1 MDMLSEPLKQGTSD
15 NTLAGGGEMGRLMRE
30 HDWSASPLGPVTHW
44 PQSLRTAVSICL
56 ASRFPIVIF
65 WGEQLRQFYN
75 DAYRPILGKSKQPG
89 ALGQRSQECWSEIW
103 DVIGPMLDGV
113 LSTGVATWSENQ
125 LLLLDRNGYL
135 EEAYFTFSYSPI
147 RDEAGEVGGVFCAV
161 TETTEEVI
169 SARRLR
175 TLRTLGAHIAEVSS
189 LEEVCSVTVRTL
201 ADNPADLPFT
211 LLYLLD
217 PDEKCARLVGTS
229 GIPAYTTASPQSI
242 ALDEPSAPWPF
253 AQGAQSGKPEQVDDL
268 AAHFGTIAGLVSV
281 GPTPH
286 SALVLPISRA
296 GQARPYGFMVAG
308 INPRR
313 VLDEDYRGFFSLVA
327 DQVATAI
334 AAARAYQEACER
346 ANALAELD
354 RAKTA
359 FFSNVSHE
367 FRTPLTL
374 LLGPLETMLSDT
386 EHPLT
391 SSQRSS
397 LEIVHR
403 NGLRQ
408 LKLVNTLLDFSRIEA
423 ERMEAVYEPT
433 DLASYTTDLASTFR
447 SAVERAGMRL
457 IVDCPPLPEP
467 VYVDREMWEKI
478 VLNLLSNAFKF
489 TFEGEIRVSLAAVEN
504 TVQLSVMDTGIG
516 IAAEHLPH
524 LFERF
529 YRVSKA
535 RARTYEGSGIGLSL
549 VQELVRLHGGS
560 IHVNSVVGSGTTFT
574 VTIPQGF
581 SHLPSDRLG
590 GARSLISTVLGA
602 TPYVQE
608 ALRWLPENG
617 HGSAEYAVVEETST
631 QGSPSLASPTTA
643 FRSSGQQGRATA
655 HILVVDD
662 NADMRDY
669 LKRLLSP
676 FYILQLVADGT
687 TALQVAQ
694 NWLPDLIL
702 ADVMMPGLD
711 GFALLAALHVDTR
724 TNAIPV
730 ILLSARAGE
739 EATIEGLK
747 LGANDYLVK
756 PFSAHELLARVEAQL
771 EIAHLRREAANRTH
785 RLEAIFEA
793 MVDAVVV
800 YDSTGRIV
808 QANDAFQELLGIR
821 MQPDYLTSPLAERM
835 ARVNIRDEHG
845 SPLPEHA
852 WPMKRILRGEVLK
865 GTHVTDIIVRS
876 IDGRTIQLSTSGAPL
891 RDQEGSIVGGVA
903 IYHDVTGRRHLE
915 EERNQLLVRE
925 QAARAEAE
933 VTRQHLHDLFM
944 QAPAII
950 AVLRRPQHVFELAN
964 PRYFHLLGQ
973 RDLIGKPIREALPEV
988 EGQGFFDLLDQ
999 VYTTGEPFIG
1009 NEMQLW
1015 LDRHQDGTRE
1025 EGFFNFVYQP
1035 AHNAAGEV
1043 EGILVHAVE
1052 VTEQVHVRQRMDTF
1066 LGIASHELR
1075 SPLTSIKGN
1084 VQLANRRLT
1093 RALRDAAAD
1102 STTLRK
1108 TLTEVQVLLGRAE
1121 RQVGVQNRLVS
1132 DLIDVSRIQA
1142 EKLELHMEACDLVSI
1157 VREAVEDQRLLAPTR
1172 NINLNLSDY
1181 EIMPLIADADRIGQV
1196 VTNYLSNALKY
1207 SEPHCP
1213 VAVTLQVKGTTAC
1226 VSVRDAGQGLTPAE
1240 QERIWERFY
1249 RAPGVVVQS
1258 GSGVGLGLGLHIC
1271 RTIIEQHQGQVGV
1284 ESVKGQGST
1293 FWFTLPLVPS

>member
-135 EEAYFTFSYSPI
+135 EEAYFTFSYSAI

-175 TLRTLGAHIAEVSS
+175 TLRTLAAHIAEVSS
-189 LEEVCSVTVRTL
+189 LEEVCSVAVRTL
-201 ADNPADLPFT
+201 ANNPADLPFT

-229 GIPAYTTASPQSI
+229 GIPAHTTVSPESI

-253 AQGAQSGKPEQVDDL
+253 VQVAHSGKPERVDDL
-268 AAHFGTIAGLVSV
+268 EARFGTIADLLSH

-296 GQARPYGFMVAG
+296 GQDRPYGFMVAG

-313 VLDEDYRGFFSLVA
+313 ALDEDYRGFFSLVA

-346 ANALAELD
+346 AEALAQLD
-354 RAKTA
+354 RTKTA

-374 LLGPLETMLSDT
+374 LLGPLETMLADT

-391 SSQRSS
+391 ASQRSS
-397 LEIVHR
+397 LEMMHR

-457 IVDCPPLPEP
+457 IVECPPLPEP

-489 TFEGEIRVSLAAVEN
+489 TFDGEMRVALAAVGN
-504 TVQLSVMDTGIG
+504 TVQLSVADTGIG

-529 YRVSKA
+529 YRVPKA

-560 IHVNSVVGSGTTFT
+560 IHVNSVVGGGTTFT

-590 GARSLISTVLGA
+590 GARSLTSTALGT

-608 ALRWLPENG
+608 ALRWLPEDG
-617 HGSAEYAVVEETST
+617 QGSVGRIAVEETCT
-631 QGSPSLASPTTA
+631 QDAPNIASPTPV
-643 FRSSGQQGRATA
+643 FRSAGQQGRATA

-702 ADVMMPGLD
+702 SDVMMPGLD
-711 GFALLAALHVDTR
+711 GFALLAALCADTR

-730 ILLSARAGE
+730 VLLSARAGE

-756 PFSAHELLARVEAQL
+756 PFSAHELLARVEARL
-771 EIAHLRREAANRTH
+771 EIAHLRRETANRTR

-808 QANDAFQELLGIR
+808 QANDAFQELLGVR
-821 MQPDYLTSPLAERM
+821 MQPDFLTWPLAERM

-845 SPLPEHA
+845 SPLSEHA
-852 WPMKRILRGEVLK
+852 WPMRRIVRGEVLT
-865 GTHVTDIIVRS
+865 GANVTDVIVRS
-876 IDGRTIQLSTSGAPL
+876 LDGRTIQFSTSGAPL
-891 RDQEGSIVGGVA
+891 RDQEGGIVGGVA
-903 IYHDVTGRRHLE
+903 IYHDVTKRRRLE
-915 EERNQLLVRE
+915 EERDQLLVLER
-925 QAARAEAE
+925 ASRAEAE
-933 VTRQHLHDLFM
+933 V
-944 QAPAII
+944 A
-950 AVLRRPQHVFELAN
+950 
-964 PRYFHLLGQ
+964 
-973 RDLIGKPIREALPEV
+973 
-988 EGQGFFDLLDQ
+988 
-999 VYTTGEPFIG
+999 
-1009 NEMQLW
+1009 
-1015 LDRHQDGTRE
+1015 
-1025 EGFFNFVYQP
+1025 
-1035 AHNAAGEV
+1035 
-1043 EGILVHAVE
+1043 
-1052 VTEQVHVRQRMDTF
+1052 RQRMDTF

-1084 VQLANRRLT
+1084 IQLANRRLT
-1093 RALRDAAAD
+1093 RALQDVAAD

-1108 TLTEVQVLLGRAE
+1108 ALTEVQVRLNRAE
-1121 RQVGVQNRLVS
+1121 RQAGIQNRLVS

-1142 EKLELHMEACDLVSI
+1142 EKLELHVEACDLVTI

-1172 NINLNLSDY
+1172 NITLDLSDY
-1181 EIMPLIADADRIGQV
+1181 ETMPLIADADRIGQV

-1213 VAVTLQVKGTTAC
+1213 VVVTLQVERTTAC
-1226 VSVRDAGQGLTPAE
+1226 VSVRDVGQGLTPAE
-1240 QERIWERFY
+1240 QERIWQRFY

-1293 FWFTLPLVPS
+1293 FWFTLPLDPS